1 MEFRI
6 GCCTVKTKSRV
17 FSAIA
22 VESKHLTLILLRVT
36 FSVKKGGEPGLFE
49 RDRKQPETGK

>member
-6 GCCTVKTKSRV
+6 DCCTVKTKSRV

-22 VESKHLTLILLRVT
+22 VESKHLALILLHVT
-36 FSVKKGGEPGLFE
+36 FSVKKGGESGLFE
-49 RDRKQPETGK
+49 RDRKLPETGK

>member
-22 VESKHLTLILLRVT
+22 VESKHLTLILLHVS
-36 FSVKKGGEPGLFE
+36 FSVKKGGESGLFE
-49 RDRKQPETGK
+49 RARKQPETGK